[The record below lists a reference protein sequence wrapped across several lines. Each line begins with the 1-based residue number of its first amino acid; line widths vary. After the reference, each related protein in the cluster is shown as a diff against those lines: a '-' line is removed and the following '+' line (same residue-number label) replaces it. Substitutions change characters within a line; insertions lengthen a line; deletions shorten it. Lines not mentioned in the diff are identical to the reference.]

1 MRGFRPQWSR
11 IWIRFFFNGRLEVN
25 TSNSLTLQSTF
36 RPPIVQWRYA
46 SCQDSC
52 LLGLKTLNDPRKN
65 TQEQS
70 KKNNKSRHFVDFQ
83 ASSSFF
89 KLTFYIIPET
99 GWAFFNKKYN
109 LGDLRRIENDWKT
122 RNSTY
127 FWPKTITIFF
137 KFFQYLIL
145 DHRGWSFIWGII
157 ELSISSSLEVS
168 HFGMKNTLGD
178 SINVNWAKTPIANG
192 PG

>member
-1 MRGFRPQWSR
+1 MNLGCFSAKALEFIVSDFRFKELIEGVSASV
-11 IWIRFFFNGRLEVN
+11 ITNLDTIFFNGRLEVN
-25 TSNSLTLQSTF
+25 TSISSNSLTLQSTF

-83 ASSSFF
+83 ASSSFY

-99 GWAFFNKKYN
+99 G
-109 LGDLRRIENDWKT
+109 
-122 RNSTY
+122 
-127 FWPKTITIFF
+127 
-137 KFFQYLIL
+137 
-145 DHRGWSFIWGII
+145 
-157 ELSISSSLEVS
+157 
-168 HFGMKNTLGD
+168 
-178 SINVNWAKTPIANG
+178 
-192 PG
+192 